1 MSLGWVLSFV
11 AISRGSTLVV
21 QSVHSTIPLIIILM
35 EVFAYK
41 KRPTKAV
48 MLSAAGVIVAIA
60 ALSVI

>member
-1 MSLGWVLSFV
+1 ME
-11 AISRGSTLVV
+11 
-21 QSVHSTIPLIIILM
+21 IIILM